1 MRRSSRRPVG
11 PRGLSWLPHRE
22 RRFVVCFVRKCRR
35 LAAGLR
41 SSTTPELAE
50 QLEAHRGVPDKPFA
64 TIFAHKALTWRA
76 IPIVAELTIA
86 QTCQPLPNEAPRA
99 RRFRWSRFGRR
110 AALRSEKRRGLT

>member
-11 PRGLSWLPHRE
+11 PRGPSWLPHRE

-35 LAAGLR
+35 LAADLR

-64 TIFAHKALTWRA
+64 TIFARKALTWRA
-76 IPIVAELTIA
+76 IPIVAEW
-86 QTCQPLPNEAPRA
+86 A
-99 RRFRWSRFGRR
+99 RRFRWSRLGQR
-110 AALRSEKRRGLT
+110 ATLRSEKRRGLTIW